1 MKTPPNWYDIY
12 PRGTKEGDE
21 EQKVFTSLARN
32 NKWVWRSVSAI
43 AKEVNL
49 SKERV
54 EEILY
59 KYLKKNMVFQNPKNE
74 DQWGYWSNVPEM
86 LSNKSKRSIS
96 SEDIE
101 KRLNLQVKTPVSSND
116 NISNDNLLSVF

>member
-1 MKTPPNWYDIY
+1 MKNPPNWYDVY
-12 PRGTKEGDE
+12 PKGTKEGDE

-32 NKWVWRSVSAI
+32 NKWIWRSVSAI
-43 AKEVNL
+43 SKEVNL

-59 KYLKKNMVFQNPKNE
+59 KYFKKGMVFQNPKNE

-86 LSNKSKRSIS
+86 LDSKNKKSIRV
-96 SEDIE
+96 EDLE
-101 KRLNLQVKTPVSSND
+101 KRLNLQVFKPVSSSSD
-116 NISNDNLLSVF
+116 NNVVYFI

>member
-1 MKTPPNWYDIY
+1 MKNPPNWYDVY
-12 PRGTKEGDE
+12 PKGTKEGDE

-32 NKWVWRSVSAI
+32 NKWIWRSVSAI
-43 AKEVNL
+43 SKEVNL

-59 KYLKKNMVFQNPKNE
+59 KYFKKGMVFQNPKNE

-86 LSNKSKRSIS
+86 LDGKNKKSIRV
-96 SEDIE
+96 EDLE
-101 KRLNLQVKTPVSSND
+101 KRLNLQVFKPVSSSSD
-116 NISNDNLLSVF
+116 NNVVYFI